1 MKHCLLV
8 FAAVV
13 ALAIGVPASAQ
24 YMYLDVNGDGACTSA
39 DALTPTVT
47 SVDVY
52 LKTNQYA
59 NGTTAVCNDNSGTQM
74 TINSYTF
81 ILSAPTGGVT
91 YGAWTDNMGF
101 TINANPFPDGRG
113 VAGNDIWIAK
123 ASGVIQ
129 GPGSYKLGTLAVTV
143 SAPTRLEFRQAS
155 SIDGTAMTSF
165 GTQCPGNDFDNTY
178 KYDPNYAIG
187 SPGTGDW
194 KDVCGTAVGT
204 PVTETTWGK
213 IKANYS
219 H

>member
-24 YMYLDVNGDGACTSA
+24 YMYIDANGDGVWNAATDQIAAGS
-39 DALTPTVT
+39 TT
-47 SVDVY
+47 VDVW
-52 LKTNQYA
+52 LATNSNRGGGA
-59 NGTTAVCNDNSGTQM
+59 AVCPTGEAL

-81 ILSAPTGGVT
+81 ILSAPSGGIT

-101 TINANPFPDGRG
+101 TINANPFPNGTG
-113 VAGNDIWIAK
+113 VAGNDIWVAK
-123 ASGVIQ
+123 ASGTPSA
-129 GPGSYKLGTLAVTV
+129 PGKYKLGTLAI
-143 SAPTRLEFRQAS
+143 TRTGGCGTTLEIHTSS
-155 SIDGTAMTSF
+155 SIDGSAMTSF
-165 GTQCPGNDFDNTY
+165 GSACPGQDFDNTM
-178 KYDPNYAIG
+178 KL
-187 SPGTGDW
+187 GTDW
-194 KDVCGTAVGT
+194 MDNNGTMGCT

>member
-24 YMYLDVNGDGACTSA
+24 YMFVDVNGNGANGCPLANNDILTSS
-39 DALTPTVT
+39 VT

-52 LKTNQYA
+52 LKTNLNRDGSA
-59 NGTTAVCNDNSGTQM
+59 AVCPTGEAL

-81 ILSAPTGGVT
+81 ILNAPTGGVT
-91 YGAWTDNMGF
+91 YGAWTDAMGF
-101 TINANPFPDGRG
+101 TINANPFPNGTG

-123 ASGVIQ
+123 ASGTPVA
-129 GPGSYKLGTLAVTV
+129 PGTYKLGTLAITVTGT
-143 SAPTRLEFRQAS
+143 PTLEFHTS
-155 SIDGTAMTSF
+155 STIDGSAITSF
-165 GTQCPGNDFDNTY
+165 GSMCPGIDFDNTL
-178 KYDPNYAIG
+178 KLG
-187 SPGTGDW
+187 SDW
-194 KDVCGTAVGT
+194 SDNCGTAATT

>member
-24 YMYLDVNGDGACTSA
+24 YMFIDVNGNGANGCPLANNDVLTSS
-39 DALTPTVT
+39 VT

-52 LKTNQYA
+52 LKTNLNR
-59 NGTTAVCNDNSGTQM
+59 NGSAAVCPTGEAL

-91 YGAWTDNMGF
+91 YGTWTDAMGF
-101 TINANPFPDGRG
+101 TINANPFPNGTG
-113 VAGNDIWIAK
+113 VAGNDVWVAK
-123 ASGVIQ
+123 ASGTPSA
-129 GPGSYKLGTLAVTV
+129 PGTYKLGTLAITVTG
-143 SAPTRLEFRQAS
+143 SPTLEIHTTS
-155 SIDGTAMTSF
+155 TIDGSAMTSF
-165 GTQCPGNDFDNTY
+165 GSACPGQDFDNTM
-178 KYDPNYAIG
+178 KLG
-187 SPGTGDW
+187 SDW
-194 KDVCGTAVGT
+194 FDNCGTAATV

>member
-1 MKHCLLV
+1 MKQCLLV

-24 YMYLDVNGDGACTSA
+24 YMYLDVNGSGTCTST
-39 DALTPTVT
+39 DQLTSSVT

-52 LKTNQYA
+52 LKTNANA
-59 NGTTAVCNDNSGTQM
+59 NGSVATCPTGEQL

-81 ILSAPTGGVT
+81 ILNAPSGGVT

-101 TINANPFPDGRG
+101 TINANPFPNGTG
-113 VAGNDIWIAK
+113 VAGNDIWVAK
-123 ASGVIQ
+123 ASGTPSA
-129 GPGSYKLGTLAVTV
+129 PGSYKLGTLAITVTGT
-143 SAPTRLEFRQAS
+143 PTLEIHATS
-155 SIDGTAMTSF
+155 TIDGSAITSF
-165 GTQCPGNDFDNTY
+165 GSACPGKDFDNTM
-178 KYDPNYAIG
+178 KFDPTYPAA
-187 SPGTGDW
+187 GDW
-194 KDVCGTAVGT
+194 GNVCGTASGV